1 MENSLVTYGFNKD
14 RKRIEHLKWINSAQS
29 SGKKRYLILAR
40 IKFYPEIYSKKC
52 NHTHLRNIVR
62 NIRERETF
70 CSANKQHTYMTE
82 VGGTLPEIPAIIT
95 VKEKLFQG
103 GFPLRFPP
111 SCQIL

>member
-1 MENSLVTYGFNKD
+1 MGSTKTENESNTLSGSTLHSLQV
-14 RKRIEHLKWINSAQS
+14 
-29 SGKKRYLILAR
+29 KKKYLILAR

-70 CSANKQHTYMTE
+70 CCANKQHMYMTE
-82 VGGTLPEIPAIIT
+82 VGGNLPEIPAIIT